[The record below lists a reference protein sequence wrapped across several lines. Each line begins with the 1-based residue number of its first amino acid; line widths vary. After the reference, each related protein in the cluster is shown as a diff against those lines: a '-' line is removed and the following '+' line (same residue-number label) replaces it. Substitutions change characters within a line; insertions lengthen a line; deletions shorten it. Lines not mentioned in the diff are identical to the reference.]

1 MDITTAFLGDNASLF
16 VSEYSRYGS
25 LLDVANKV
33 RIATSKCINEC
44 IVILLTSEM
53 LSIVHYLHKAQI
65 IHADLKPDN
74 FLLMKM

>member
-1 MDITTAFLGDNASLF
+1 MDITTAFIGENASLF

-53 LSIVHYLHKAQI
+53 LSIIHYLHKAQI
-65 IHADLKPDN
+65 IHADIKPDN

>member
-1 MDITTAFLGDNASLF
+1 MDISTAFLGDNASLF
-16 VSEYSRYGS
+16 VSEYSKYGS

-33 RIATSKCINEC
+33 KVATTKCINEF

-65 IHADLKPDN
+65 IHADIKPDN
-74 FLLMKM
+74 FLLMQM